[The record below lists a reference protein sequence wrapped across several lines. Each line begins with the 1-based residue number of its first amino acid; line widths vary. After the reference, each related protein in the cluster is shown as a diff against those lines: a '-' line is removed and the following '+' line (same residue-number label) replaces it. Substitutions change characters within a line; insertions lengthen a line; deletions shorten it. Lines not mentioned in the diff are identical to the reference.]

1 MAEPHRPRKD
11 NIPDYDGSYDPVD
24 LGAAKDPGHQKQKP
38 QRREVTVR
46 RKQPVP
52 QRPPQD
58 RPTPRK
64 PAPQPQRPPAGQEP
78 EERESRYLVLFG
90 VGAGVMVLCLLALG
104 ILLLR
109 TSSGGAGESSVITL
123 ETLPETAPVTEMPVT
138 ETEPPT
144 TEPPQ
149 TEPPT
154 TEPPETEPTET
165 ETQRPRTW
173 DVLYEELLS
182 AEMAAW
188 GSRYDLV
195 DVDGNGTP
203 ELFISDGDFMDAAVR
218 IYTVQGESALQVTQ
232 VKTEDGSVTVVPDAH
247 EILWTSETWPSV
259 FHVYLLD
266 GTAFTPQE
274 ELTYQSEVGSSFT
287 RNGEDVSIYEFSR
300 AYDRYVSQRSVQNVG
315 RAFNFDDI
323 GDLPDKAA
331 SRTASQPVFED
342 PWWQDYLVEPEPTTE
357 PPTKP
362 HSFWDNWNDLI
373 PGIQD
378 YF

>member
-1 MAEPHRPRKD
+1 MAEPHKHRKD

-24 LGAAKDPGHQKQKP
+24 LGPVKHPERP
-38 QRREVTVR
+38 QRREVPVR
-46 RKQPVP
+46 RKQSVQQKQPAPPLNAPVP
-52 QRPPQD
+52 K
-58 RPTPRK
+58 PTPQ
-64 PAPQPQRPPAGQEP
+64 AQQPS
-78 EERESRYLVLFG
+78 EEKQAEASADRYLVLFG
-90 VGAGVMVLCLLALG
+90 IGAGVMVLCLLVLG
-104 ILLLR
+104 FLLLR
-109 TSSGGAGESSVITL
+109 TVNGAGESSVVTL
-123 ETLPETAPVTEMPVT
+123 ETVPETAPVTELLET

-173 DVLYEELLS
+173 DVLYEELLT
-182 AEMAAW
+182 AELAAW

-218 IYTVQGESALQVTQ
+218 IYTVQGESAVQVTQ
-232 VKTEDGSVTVVPDAH
+232 IKTETGSVTVVPDAH
-247 EILWTSETWPSV
+247 QVLWTSETWPSV

-266 GTAFTPQE
+266 GTAFTSQE
-274 ELTYQSEVGSSFT
+274 ELTYQSEVGGSFT
-287 RNGEDVSIYEFSR
+287 RNGADVSIYEFSR
-300 AYDRYVSQRSVQNVG
+300 AYDKYVSQRSVQDVG

-342 PWWQDYLVEPEPTTE
+342 PWWRDYLVEPEPTTE
-357 PPTKP
+357 QPTRP
-362 HSFWDNWNDLI
+362 HSFWENWNDLI